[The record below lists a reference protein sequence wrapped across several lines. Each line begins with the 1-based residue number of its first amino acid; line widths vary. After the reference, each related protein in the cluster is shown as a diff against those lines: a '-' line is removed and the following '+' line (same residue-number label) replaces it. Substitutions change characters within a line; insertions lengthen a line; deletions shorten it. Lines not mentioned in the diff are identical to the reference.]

1 VKAFIT
7 IHGVYVG
14 FWMLMG
20 SAWLVGLYFVIRFA
34 IVAAAR
40 DLAR

>member
-1 VKAFIT
+1 MKAFVQV
-7 IHGVYVG
+7 HAVYVG